1 MVPPGE
7 KAADPSRD
15 QVAPNP
21 YKTRTGLSRIVHAGI
36 NSVSGL
42 RAAWRTESAFRQEVT
57 LAVVLLPLALWL
69 GHSWTERAL
78 LAGSVWL
85 VIVVELLNTAIEYT
99 VDRVSLEQHALSKTA
114 KDLGSAAVLL
124 TLLLCALVWAAVLLP
139 RF

>member
-7 KAADPSRD
+7 KTADPSRR
-15 QVAPNP
+15 QAAPNP

-78 LAGSVWL
+78 LAASVWL
-85 VIVVELLNTAIEYT
+85 VIVVEPIRPHPPVTRMLAPSMFMGVRSY
-99 VDRVSLEQHALSKTA
+99 R
-114 KDLGSAAVLL
+114 AVLS
-124 TLLLCALVWAAVLLP
+124 VRHGRP
-139 RF
+139 RFAGRPRPAS

>member
-7 KAADPSRD
+7 KTADPSRR
-15 QVAPNP
+15 QAAPNP

-139 RF
+139 RL